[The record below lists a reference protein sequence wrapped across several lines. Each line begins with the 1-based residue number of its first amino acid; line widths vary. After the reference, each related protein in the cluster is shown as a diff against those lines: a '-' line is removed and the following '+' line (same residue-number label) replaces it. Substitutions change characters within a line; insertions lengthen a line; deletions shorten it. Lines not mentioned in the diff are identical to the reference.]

1 MIKKRVI
8 ATIIIKDGWAVQ
20 SIGFNDYLP
29 VGKAEIAAEFFN
41 EWGVDEIALIDI
53 SATRNNTLIQNET
66 IKKVASKIL
75 TPLSIGGGIKT
86 IDDIRLILD
95 HGADKVIINHALQK
109 SEFIQK
115 AIHYFGKQCI
125 IASVDAI
132 QKEDKYYRYDYLT
145 HNYKDNL
152 FQTLQTIQTGEIL
165 LNSVNHDG
173 MKNGYDLELYSR
185 VLEVTQTPL
194 IAMGGAKSPY
204 DLRELFDKTDVS
216 AAAAANFF
224 HYYEH
229 SISITK
235 AILKSDINRPIRHDG
250 LLKYT
255 QFAFDKDGRIKKE
268 DEVKLQQMLF
278 EHHKREII

>member
-20 SIGFNDYLP
+20 SIGFNNYLP

-53 SATRNNTLIQNET
+53 SATRNNTLIQSET
-66 IKKVASKIL
+66 VKKVASKIF
-75 TPLSIGGGIKT
+75 TPLSVGGGIKT

-95 HGADKVIINHALQK
+95 HGADKVIINHALKK
-109 SEFIQK
+109 SDFIQK

-132 QKEDKYYRYDYLT
+132 QEGKKYYRYDYLT
-145 HNYKDNL
+145 HNFTDDL
-152 FQTLQTIQTGEIL
+152 FQTLQSIQTGEIL
-165 LNSVNHDG
+165 LNSVNRDG
-173 MKNGYDLELYSR
+173 MKNGYDLELYTKA
-185 VLEVTQTPL
+185 LEVTQTPL
-194 IAMGGAKSPY
+194 IAMGGAKNPY
-204 DLRELFDKTDVS
+204 NLRELFDKTDLS

-235 AILKSDINRPIRHDG
+235 ALLKSDTNRPIRHDG
-250 LLKYT
+250 LLKYN
-255 QFAFDKDGRIKKE
+255 QFEFDEDGRIKKQ
-268 DEVKLQQMLF
+268 DEEELQQMLF
-278 EHHKREII
+278 EHHQREII